1 MFPTTS
7 HTSHTSM
14 QPHLDTRDRNEKHAR
29 TGSTPSPSS
38 QAQAHAI
45 PRLESTHPPL
55 KFARRHGTDTPHP
68 DEAGHGHYR
77 DMQRVA
83 LANAAREFEE
93 GLGLRCSIGRLEI
106 QKQQLIVRYNSQ
118 SKLSQQ
124 ELADL
129 QKATHFDKKELQ
141 QWYKGFLKDCPSGML
156 TKEEFQKIYKQFF
169 PFGDPSSF
177 ADYVFNV
184 FDADKSGTIDFKE
197 FICALSVTSRGKM
210 EDKLDWAFQLYD
222 IDGDGKISY
231 EEMLAIVEAIYKMVG
246 SMVKLPE
253 DEDTPEK
260 RVKKIFRMMDK
271 DENGSLDMAE
281 FKEGSKRDETIVSA
295 LSLYDGLV

>member
-1 MFPTTS
+1 
-7 HTSHTSM
+7 
-14 QPHLDTRDRNEKHAR
+14 
-29 TGSTPSPSS
+29 
-38 QAQAHAI
+38 
-45 PRLESTHPPL
+45 
-55 KFARRHGTDTPHP
+55 
-68 DEAGHGHYR
+68 
-77 DMQRVA
+77 
-83 LANAAREFEE
+83 
-93 GLGLRCSIGRLEI
+93 
-106 QKQQLIVRYNSQ
+106 
-118 SKLSQQ
+118 
-124 ELADL
+124 
-129 QKATHFDKKELQ
+129 
-141 QWYKGFLKDCPSGML
+141 ML

-169 PFGDPSSF
+169 PFGDPTSF
-177 ADYVFNV
+177 ANFVFKV
-184 FDADKSGTIDFKE
+184 FDADRSGSIDFKE

-231 EEMLAIVEAIYKMVG
+231 DEMLQIVEAIYKMVSASTSRVFSFWQLSAILFQVG

-260 RVKKIFRMMDK
+260 RVRKIFRMMDK

>member
-1 MFPTTS
+1 MNSTNYDDDKNSSSPTSDVATALA
-7 HTSHTSM
+7 TA
-14 QPHLDTRDRNEKHAR
+14 NHAR
-29 TGSTPSPSS
+29 TRPK
-38 QAQAHAI
+38 HI
-45 PRLESTHPPL
+45 PRHTSESYLDYAVNRDTALRTAVHHLEQELGTHSQISHITL
-55 KFARRHGTDTPHP
+55 RTDTLTLYPHT
-68 DEAGHGHYR
+68 
-77 DMQRVA
+77 
-83 LANAAREFEE
+83 
-93 GLGLRCSIGRLEI
+93 
-106 QKQQLIVRYNSQ
+106 SQ
-118 SKLSQQ
+118 SKLSAQ
-124 ELADL
+124 ELSDL

-141 QWYKGFLKDCPSGML
+141 QWYK
-156 TKEEFQKIYKQFF
+156 
-169 PFGDPSSF
+169 DPSSF

-184 FDADKSGTIDFKE
+184 FDADKSGSIDFKE

-222 IDGDGKISY
+222 IDGDGQISY
-231 EEMLAIVEAIYKMVG
+231 NEMLAIVEAIYKMVG

-260 RVKKIFRMMDK
+260 RVRKIFRMMDK

>member
-1 MFPTTS
+1 
-7 HTSHTSM
+7 
-14 QPHLDTRDRNEKHAR
+14 
-29 TGSTPSPSS
+29 
-38 QAQAHAI
+38 
-45 PRLESTHPPL
+45 
-55 KFARRHGTDTPHP
+55 
-68 DEAGHGHYR
+68 
-77 DMQRVA
+77 
-83 LANAAREFEE
+83 
-93 GLGLRCSIGRLEI
+93 
-106 QKQQLIVRYNSQ
+106 
-118 SKLSQQ
+118 
-124 ELADL
+124 
-129 QKATHFDKKELQ
+129 
-141 QWYKGFLKDCPSGML
+141 ML

-184 FDADKSGTIDFKE
+184 FDADKSGSIDFKE

-231 EEMLAIVEAIYKMVG
+231 EEMLAIVEAIYKMVCPSRISIRLTRAKVDSQVG

-260 RVKKIFRMMDK
+260 RVRKIFRMMDK

>member
-1 MFPTTS
+1 
-7 HTSHTSM
+7 
-14 QPHLDTRDRNEKHAR
+14 
-29 TGSTPSPSS
+29 
-38 QAQAHAI
+38 
-45 PRLESTHPPL
+45 
-55 KFARRHGTDTPHP
+55 
-68 DEAGHGHYR
+68 
-77 DMQRVA
+77 
-83 LANAAREFEE
+83 
-93 GLGLRCSIGRLEI
+93 
-106 QKQQLIVRYNSQ
+106 
-118 SKLSQQ
+118 
-124 ELADL
+124 
-129 QKATHFDKKELQ
+129 
-141 QWYKGFLKDCPSGML
+141 ML

-184 FDADKSGTIDFKE
+184 FDADKSGSIDFKE

-222 IDGDGKISY
+222 IDGDGQISY
-231 EEMLAIVEAIYKMVG
+231 SEMLSIVEAIYKMVRRTEISRAATHANMPQQVG

-260 RVKKIFRMMDK
+260 RVRKIFRMMDK